1 MAGAEAQAGLVS
13 PSGGVTAAP
22 SYMPPGTSLVSTLC
36 PSTQCCQA
44 SGRGGRAVRACS
56 WLSGA
61 ALCILHPRAPWVSVG
76 GSCHRA
82 KWWPHMTRVG
92 PRGGKPDM
100 LTGSHSS
107 LPGAVGRNRSQ
118 LFWLPEPPSQQGSCR
133 SLLTY
138 LHAVLTFPY
147 PCTRTPVMTGGPIR
161 LSRVTLASP
170 AKSSWLRKATHPQN
184 LSEDVD
190 FFGDLIL
197 CARGWGC
204 HSVHT
209 RGACVSGVS
218 VRPWGLCDSEPVPQG
233 SASCPGDGVG
243 NNKDTRVW
251 GWLPTCIQESL
262 LPARPHGQTA
272 MHCTP
277 VSGHSRSHYF
287 SPPLGGGVR
296 GGGETSVPTTPC
308 GKQQGLAAARGEQQ
322 QGRLTC
328 FLPSGRSQKD
338 QEGSLANTR
347 GAFTVSG

>member
-1 MAGAEAQAGLVS
+1 
-13 PSGGVTAAP
+13 
-22 SYMPPGTSLVSTLC
+22 
-36 PSTQCCQA
+36 
-44 SGRGGRAVRACS
+44 
-56 WLSGA
+56 
-61 ALCILHPRAPWVSVG
+61 
-76 GSCHRA
+76 
-82 KWWPHMTRVG
+82 
-92 PRGGKPDM
+92 M

-147 PCTRTPVMTGGPIR
+147 PCTRTPGMTGGPIR

-296 GGGETSVPTTPC
+296 GRGETSVPTTPC